1 MIKFKLNTLLN
12 DNTIK
17 GISKKREEY
26 LNSGEDTLI
35 NTNSYVER
43 LRDKLYKE
51 EIIVEVKNIEDYKTY
66 KVITLSSLNEE
77 ELPIFKAGNK
87 ISLTIEVD
95 NKYYSKAYTIVS
107 SPNRCFNGIYKIV
120 VRNSEDVIDKYLY
133 SSVSMGERIIISS
146 PFGEFYYNKLRD
158 KNNVIAI
165 VSGNGILPIMS
176 MIYSLIDNIDDYK
189 LTVFYTEK
197 YFEEILFYEE
207 LIKINKMFKNINI
220 NIVLSSEDKDGC
232 IKGFV
237 TKKMIKDIIKNNNY
251 SFFLSGTEGMLKYL
265 NKELESLKLPKK
277 LIRYEDYLPVCNI
290 KKVNTYKLTLFIN
303 NEKYEVPCYNNKTII
318 QSIYESGI
326 YIPSKCNVGSCGFC
340 KSELLSGEVK
350 IVNDKRDILDIK
362 YNYIHPC
369 STYPLSDIKIIV
381 R

>member
-35 NTNSYVER
+35 NTNSYVEI

-51 EIIVEVKNIEDYKTY
+51 EIIVEVKSIEDYKTY

-133 SSVSMGERIIISS
+133 SSVSIGERIIISS

-197 YFEEILFYEE
+197 YFEDILFYEE
-207 LIKINKMFKNINI
+207 LVKINKMFKNINI
-220 NIVLSSEDKDGC
+220 NIVLSS
-232 IKGFV
+232 
-237 TKKMIKDIIKNNNY
+237 
-251 SFFLSGTEGMLKYL
+251 
-265 NKELESLKLPKK
+265 
-277 LIRYEDYLPVCNI
+277 
-290 KKVNTYKLTLFIN
+290 
-303 NEKYEVPCYNNKTII
+303 
-318 QSIYESGI
+318 
-326 YIPSKCNVGSCGFC
+326 
-340 KSELLSGEVK
+340 
-350 IVNDKRDILDIK
+350 
-362 YNYIHPC
+362 
-369 STYPLSDIKIIV
+369 
-381 R
+381 

>member
-17 GISKKREEY
+17 SISKKREEY

-51 EIIVEVKNIEDYKTY
+51 EIIVEVKSIEDYKTY

-158 KNNVIAI
+158 KKNVIAI

-197 YFEEILFYEE
+197 YFEDILFYEE

-237 TKKMIKDIIKNNNY
+237 TKKMIKEIIKNNNY

-290 KKVNTYKLTLFIN
+290 KKVNTYKLTLLIN

>member
-51 EIIVEVKNIEDYKTY
+51 EIIVEIKSIEDYKTY

-133 SSVSMGERIIISS
+133 SSVSIGERIIISS

-158 KNNVIAI
+158 KDNVIAI

-197 YFEEILFYEE
+197 YFEDILFYEE

-290 KKVNTYKLTLFIN
+290 KKVNTYKLTLLIN

>member
-51 EIIVEVKNIEDYKTY
+51 EIIVEVKNIEYYKTY

-158 KNNVIAI
+158 KKNVIAI

-197 YFEEILFYEE
+197 YFEDILFYEE

-237 TKKMIKDIIKNNNY
+237 TKKMIKEIIKNNNY

-290 KKVNTYKLTLFIN
+290 KKVNTYKLTLLIN